1 MDEITLEGKK
11 YFSSKKAAEVTG
23 YSKDYVGQLCREGR
37 VKARLVGRNWYVL
50 EKSIQEHRFGKE
62 ETSAK
67 AQSSADDHFD
77 TWEAASYS
85 SESVVEHLPTLIFHE
100 KEVERT
106 SEINI
111 LEGRNPNLSQ
121 EMAKAAQVKPEYVPV
136 SEKLVTEM
144 HSAWQDWF
152 SSNPIETKQPEPIYK
167 EVHEQANEQAYEEE
181 TTPITL
187 EKIQES
193 EEIEVPI
200 FRNDP
205 EVEEVQEKAYEYE
218 ETVPI
223 QRSYGTPS
231 KYTPMPSQS
240 FIPPQQGRIIQERV
254 VTRKKGASVMLR
266 SLLLIVGLLAIGSA
280 VIGTGHVN
288 YFLEKYNLN
297 VGPFQYLAGESS
309 VN

>member
-67 AQSSADDHFD
+67 SESLANDRFD

-111 LEGRNPNLSQ
+111 LEGRNPILSH
-121 EMAKAAQVKPEYVPV
+121 EIKKVAQVKPEYVPV

-167 EVHEQANEQAYEEE
+167 EGHDQTGEKMYEEE
-181 TTPITL
+181 TTPTTL

-193 EEIEVPI
+193 AEIEVPI
-200 FRNDP
+200 FRSDAAA
-205 EVEEVQEKAYEYE
+205 EEVQEKAPEYE
-218 ETVPI
+218 ENVPI
-223 QRSYGTPS
+223 QRSYAAPAR
-231 KYTPMPSQS
+231 YTPVANKPSMM
-240 FIPPQQGRIIQERV
+240 PQQGRIIQERV
-254 VTRKKGASVMLR
+254 VTRKKGASVLLR
-266 SLLLIVGLLAIGSA
+266 LLLLIVGLLAIGSA
-280 VIGTGHVN
+280 VIGTGHVS

-297 VGPFQYLAGESS
+297 VGPLQYLAGESS